1 MSMYT
6 YRIMAHADWYK
17 IVPAEEL
24 EDWRNL
30 TISNTAYMDGFHVLG
45 MLFIFRFPQ
54 INWKWKVVKVVV
66 E

>member
-24 EDWRNL
+24 EDWKNL

-45 MLFIFRFPQ
+45 YA
-54 INWKWKVVKVVV
+54 V
-66 E
+66 